1 MSQKSTEFEQ
11 WLVLR
16 FPSREYEEVEPEPE
30 KPSASDRDVG
40 GGPNDPDS
48 IRSKCVA
55 PAVLLLLPRLGGGGG
70 VTVPCCNA
78 RHSSV
83 HFSTL
88 GDRATLGA
96 YTVRAPF

>member
-70 VTVPCCNA
+70 NRTRLQRKALKCA
-78 RHSSV
+78 FQHS
-83 HFSTL
+83 
-88 GDRATLGA
+88 G
-96 YTVRAPF
+96 